1 MPEDPAGEPP
11 ATSEASDPVETV
23 GSVII
28 EPRTRSAGQGLIWLI
43 PIAALVVSIWIAI
56 DAWSDRGPRIVIEFA
71 EVHGLEAGD
80 AVRCRGVEI
89 GRVEAIE
96 WSALGAGTEA
106 ARSIRVGVTIRAD
119 ASDLIRAGSRFWI
132 ARPEFG
138 YGGVR
143 GLETVVG
150 PRYLALSPGTGDL
163 DRGPFTGLEAT
174 PIEWVDHSDDLEIV
188 IESNERRG
196 MRRGGMVT
204 YRGLPAGRII
214 EVELASDASRVEARV
229 VIDRRHATLV
239 RKATRFYS
247 TSGVSFEFGLDGL
260 RADIDSVE
268 SLVSGG
274 IAFATPPNAGDRASS
289 GSRFTLAIRAEDAWL
304 EWQPRIALG
313 GHAFDA
319 PSSVRATLRWTGGIF
334 GASRSRSGWITRLDD
349 EFVAIPTALV
359 NPPKDAKDV
368 VVECAGTSM
377 SLVSFIDQEAGRV
390 DSIQIVPVESL
401 PGSVVER
408 LRSGVNLEIGP
419 PPSGVVPLLVWTGSG
434 EDPLPITT
442 NGWSTEAK
450 VNLLDGSLTLAE
462 DVIGSPVTVAQ
473 SGRLV
478 GIVVPAEQ
486 GMMVAAVSAP
496 PKTTE

>member
-1 MPEDPAGEPP
+1 MTEAPAGEPP
-11 ATSEASDPVETV
+11 ATSEASDPLESV
-23 GSVII
+23 GSVVI

-56 DAWSDRGPRIVIEFA
+56 DAWSDRGPRIVVEFA

-89 GRVEAIE
+89 GRVEAID

-119 ASDLIRAGSRFWI
+119 ASDLIRSGSRFWI
-132 ARPEFG
+132 ARPEFD

-150 PRYLALSPGTGDL
+150 PRYLALSPGTGAL
-163 DRGPFTGLEAT
+163 DRGPFTGLEEA
-174 PIEWVDHSDDLEIV
+174 PVEGVNLADGLEIV

-274 IAFATPPNAGDRASS
+274 IAFATPPNAGDRATS

-304 EWQPRIALG
+304 EWQPRIALVG
-313 GHAFDA
+313 QAFDA
-319 PSSVRATLRWTGGIF
+319 PSSVRATLRWKGGIF

-349 EFVAIPTALV
+349 EFVAIPTALLS
-359 NPPKDAKDV
+359 PPADAGDATL
-368 VVECAGTSM
+368 EFAGTSVPIDPFVRDSGDPSEDVRILRTE
-377 SLVSFIDQEAGRV
+377 SLQGFPDATSATNSDFDDDDPSGSATLLVHRGDDLGPTPVSAGRWRYRNGV
-390 DSIQIVPVESL
+390 ILIDAAVIFADEEIGAPITNAGTGALLGVLVLDPDGVRV
-401 PGSVVER
+401 GR
-408 LRSGVNLEIGP
+408 LRSGFAN
-419 PPSGVVPLLVWTGSG
+419 
-434 EDPLPITT
+434 
-442 NGWSTEAK
+442 
-450 VNLLDGSLTLAE
+450 
-462 DVIGSPVTVAQ
+462 
-473 SGRLV
+473 
-478 GIVVPAEQ
+478 
-486 GMMVAAVSAP
+486 
-496 PKTTE
+496 